1 MDLGLQGRVAIV
13 TGGSEGIG
21 YATAAAL
28 LGEGVAVSICARR
41 PDKLAQA
48 AEELRARMGGRLEAI
63 SADVSSPEEIGPFVR
78 ETERRLG
85 PVDILINNAASFQV
99 GGTSELRDED
109 WLYHLNVKLLA
120 YVRFVRLVSPGM
132 RSRGW
137 GRIINV
143 GGAAARQVTGAGGTA
158 GPVNAAIMNYTKNIA
173 TEMAPDGVIVN
184 LIHPGATRTHRHE
197 INVNRRIEREGISFD
212 QAERETVKGIPT
224 GRMIEPADCA
234 DLIVF
239 LASDRA
245 ASIAGQAI
253 SVDGG
258 AARGVFY

>member
-1 MDLGLQGRVAIV
+1 MDLKLQGRVAIV

-28 LGEGVAVSICARR
+28 LKEGVAVSICARR
-41 PDKLAQA
+41 ADKLEQSAK
-48 AEELRARMGGRLEAI
+48 ELRDQTGGRLEAI
-63 SADVSSPEEIGPFVR
+63 SADVSAPEQIESFVR
-78 ETERRLG
+78 ETEQRLG
-85 PVDILINNAASFQV
+85 PVDILVNNAASFQV
-99 GGTSELRDED
+99 GGSGELRDED

-143 GGAAARQVTGAGGTA
+143 GGAAARQVMGAGGTA

-197 INVNRRIEREGISFD
+197 INMNRRVEREGISLD
-212 QAERETVKGIPT
+212 QAEHETVANIPIR
-224 GRMIEPADCA
+224 RMIEPSDCA
-234 DLIVF
+234 ELITF
-239 LASDRA
+239 LASERA
-245 ASIAGQAI
+245 AAIVGQAI